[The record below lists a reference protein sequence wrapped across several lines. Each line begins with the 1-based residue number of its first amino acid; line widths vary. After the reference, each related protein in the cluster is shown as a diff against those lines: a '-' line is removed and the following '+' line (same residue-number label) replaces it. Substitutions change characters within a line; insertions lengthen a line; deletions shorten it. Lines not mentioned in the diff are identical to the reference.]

1 MTAFLY
7 LMVRLVTL
15 LLTFLDVALL
25 LRAIFSWFPD
35 LDDTKLGDFIYMVT
49 EPVLLP
55 VRNLFSRFSL
65 FQNSPIDLS
74 FLITVLLLSAVQTAL
89 GAFGGRLF

>member
-1 MTAFLY
+1 MMFLY
-7 LMVRLVTL
+7 FVVRLTTL

-25 LRAIFSWFPD
+25 LRALFSWFPN

-55 VRNLFSRFSL
+55 VRMLFSRFSL

-74 FLITVLLLSAVQTAL
+74 FLVAVLLLSAVQTGL
-89 GAFGGRLF
+89 RTFGGMLL